1 MSRQTNPAAA
11 AIAIDVLRPT
21 VIDHMDILP
30 LLPASLLL
38 HGNERLHMSSDIL
51 HGYVDLY

>member
-11 AIAIDVLRPT
+11 AIAIDILRPT

-51 HGYVDLY
+51 HGYVDL